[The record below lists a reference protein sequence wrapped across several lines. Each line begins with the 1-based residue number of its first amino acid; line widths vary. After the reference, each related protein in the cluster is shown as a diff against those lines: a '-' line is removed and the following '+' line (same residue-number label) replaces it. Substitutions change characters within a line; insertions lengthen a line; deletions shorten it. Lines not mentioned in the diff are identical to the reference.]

1 MGSGIMNEEEALKYL
16 NETKS
21 CFESIATEDF
31 ITMSDASKLKVLHN
45 KAKNDPEEAYTLLI
59 VPGWGS
65 VVLGWDTV
73 LLEAN
78 KDFNIIYV
86 ETREKGS
93 SELNKQTR
101 HDLDRSSTDI
111 KETIEKLTIDENNLI
126 LFGSCY
132 GGLII
137 ADGLAKEKYAPLF
150 SVLIAPPI
158 RVELPEI
165 IRYTYWLIPAYDWVI
180 NPLKKFARWWIR
192 KKKTESKEQAA
203 KYIRVTEEA
212 DPKKWKRV
220 GKHIARPKHTFVYE
234 KVTQPVL
241 LIAAE
246 QDKMHDAKV
255 TQKICN
261 LIDDVTYIDLETNK
275 NTHSKPIVEAI
286 REHIKKKSI

>member
-1 MGSGIMNEEEALKYL
+1 MNEEEEALKYL

-21 CFESIATEDF
+21 HYESIATEDF
-31 ITMSDASKLKVLHN
+31 IIMSDGSKLKVLHS
-45 KAKNDPEEAYTLLI
+45 KTKNDPENAYTLLI

-65 VVLGWDTV
+65 VVLGWDDV
-73 LLEAN
+73 LLEGN
-78 KDFNIIYV
+78 KYFNIIYV

-93 SELNKQTR
+93 SELNKQTK

-111 KETIEKLTIDENNLI
+111 KEIIKKLKIDEENLI

-165 IRYTYWLIPAYDWVI
+165 IRYTYWMIPAYDWII
-180 NPLKKFARWWIR
+180 NPLKKFARWWIK

-212 DPKKWKRV
+212 DPKKWKIV
-220 GKHIARPKHTFVYE
+220 GKHIARPKHTHVYE

-241 LIAAE
+241 LVAAE
-246 QDKMHDAKV
+246 QDKMHDAEV
-255 TQKICN
+255 TQKIHK
-261 LIDDVTYIDLETNK
+261 LMEDVTYIDLATNK
-275 NTHSKPIVEAI
+275 NTHSKPIVDTI
-286 REHIKKKSI
+286 KEHIKKLF